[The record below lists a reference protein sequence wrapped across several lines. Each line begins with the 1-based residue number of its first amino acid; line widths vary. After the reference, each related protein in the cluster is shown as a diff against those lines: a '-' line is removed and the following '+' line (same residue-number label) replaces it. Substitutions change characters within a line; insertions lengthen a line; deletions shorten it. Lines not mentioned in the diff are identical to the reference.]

1 MRASR
6 TCKLIAT
13 TLSAAVVLSL
23 GAPLA
28 ARAQDNQS
36 LPLDVGEL
44 PIEEFVE
51 HVDVPV
57 DAVEL
62 PAEIERPEA
71 VDLEDVDA
79 DEVPPGAEPTAL
91 PSGESKTAVTPSQ
104 ISLPNAEGS
113 IEGMGE
119 SFAPVLSS
127 GTATFSVPISLPA
140 GRAGVQPSLGLS
152 YASTNGNSCVGFGW
166 SLSTP
171 FIVRQS
177 DRGLPRYV
185 DAPGWT
191 PEEDQF
197 FYNGGQEL
205 IPVDNDEIAAVDASD
220 GLYPNA
226 GEIPNELV
234 GWQQYRARI
243 EGGFMRFF
251 RTPDLQRWVVQG
263 KDGSRFDF
271 GRLPVGE
278 GPGDLDDSLALQ
290 TDPDDDT
297 RIYRWFLTRMSDSH
311 GSTVYYRYR
320 EDGGEHYCDDVF
332 YLSPASCASSTTD
345 VAAQRACTAPLAN
358 YGVRVNLEYENR
370 PDVFSR
376 HVSGWRIETRLRVNR
391 ITITAAEANVGERF
405 GVRRYHLGYDPTTY
419 HSLLGSVQVEGR
431 EDVAVGSGLAEYR
444 RFVRTPESELGS
456 AIVGRPLPPMTF
468 EYTQAPVGPILGFG
482 GVSSVVRSVAN
493 SPNVSVD
500 AARADLFDVNTDG
513 LPDLIVTDPARYR
526 GPDGEPAVGVF
537 FNGFVG
543 PGADP
548 AGETAIFS
556 EPVSIPMPPS
566 LSGVLNLASLN
577 VLPMDADGD
586 GRSDLLHLPRR
597 DRYGIFTPTRMSD
610 AAAGDSVSPADQ
622 GWRFT
627 YREIRPTAD
636 DPRIDLTSFGE
647 FYRTWDVNGDHLVDI
662 VRTTGNR
669 MQTWLNLGWVPD
681 GDGKFGQASWDG
693 SEWVLSSDPYET
705 CLPHSGLPLDFA
717 DSETRTADMN
727 GDGLVDIVRMRR
739 GRIVWWPSRGVADNG
754 TPIYGEGPIDCA
766 PGFAP
771 SRHVEV
777 ESPPEDLNPELAGVF
792 LSDVNGDGAADVVQ
806 VRFNQIDVWF
816 NRGGVSFTDR
826 VTVDSA
832 LAPDFAPRIR
842 FTDIDGTATTDLVY
856 GNATRWEYLDFMEG
870 TRPRLLRVVRNGLGA
885 STTLTYGSSAED
897 YVADLED
904 GSFTW
909 SQVDGE
915 CDNLLSSP
923 TATTSIADQRSGA
936 CVFRSG
942 GSPVVST
949 VVRSV
954 AKSDHFDLLGR
965 EQNVIR
971 TRFTYHDGY
980 YEGIEQEFRG
990 YAAADAEEVGDEDH
1004 PAVLTRTLFHQGR
1017 RPSAIATDRLADS
1030 PGEPLKGRQF
1040 LREVFD
1046 REGTFLSTS
1055 SSTMRVRRLLTGLD
1069 GQTVWHVFVA
1079 QTDELRYDTTDRRTS
1094 SSATL
1099 TLPAVVYESVDGS
1112 DVPFASNWSTNVPI
1126 RVDEYAHMR
1135 TTTDDVDNLGHV
1147 RQHTA
1152 LGRVFDW
1159 EDPRVDYEESI
1170 ITVTAPTLVNGSGW
1184 IWRTAHSF
1192 TSGHGT
1198 ATQLGRVDNLHDMRT
1213 GDLTVATQAAMVE
1226 SLLDY
1231 EFAGDA
1237 FGADGLSIAAAYS
1250 ESHPELGSAQLLD
1263 SSTRYDAWGNPI
1275 VTCGGAELDTD
1286 GDAGCLRYTTISYD
1300 LAYAQLPEGETIAID
1315 GVRDGDACDS
1325 GSAVFCT
1332 LTTTAEWDRGFGMLL
1347 NATDPNS
1354 ETSTVD
1360 YDGLGRLAAVILP
1373 TLPADCSS
1381 RPAHVLNYD
1390 LVPEGQPIN
1399 IVHSTALAGCGEDPT
1414 DTIQTRSYID
1424 GLGRTRA
1431 RLSRTEFDEGSGR
1444 RWEQSDVVGFTAR
1457 GTTSSTFNSA
1467 WVFSDPPLVLD
1478 AVALPHVPEARA
1490 SYDAFGRV
1498 SVTRERD
1505 DSVSSIEY
1513 GALST
1518 IVRDA
1523 LDMGIHGRSR
1533 VPENV
1538 GLFVGTATVSRVDGH
1553 GRSIDEALH
1562 QRDPGVA
1569 GETFYRLFTR
1579 YRADNSVLR
1588 VVRAETASNAA
1599 TDRAPVSGHLL
1610 TRTFT
1615 YDSLARRIATTDPD
1629 SEDAL
1634 GAPERSNWR
1643 YLFNR
1648 VDDLVAVRDARGCG
1662 QNFYYD
1668 RAGRLIAEDY
1678 VLCEEAQLPGDAA
1691 DETLPPDA
1699 IALEATT
1706 AGVGQLVDC
1715 RYYFDSRPA
1724 WVATFPSPPDDQHL
1738 RGRMTA
1744 ASDRGQR
1751 SLVDYDERG
1760 RSTWSARQMSLLP
1773 EPGDVALVR
1782 TGEILDVDVD
1792 DQPVTL
1798 NTRVFDEAHTYVSST
1813 EYDRIDRPIA
1823 ETWPEDPDF
1832 DPSGF
1837 APALRG
1843 VLAYNTRGLPQRSQ
1857 LLIDST
1863 AIDIVASTSYDE
1875 NRLVVASTFGP
1886 TGVAQQIAYDDRLR
1900 PVQMSWRRPPTPGA
1914 EPLTLGAVEVVSDQR
1929 LEWDAVDN
1937 LVSVADHSDADQWP
1951 SEQRPWAQFITHD
1964 ALYRVVNVFHRFRD
1978 GGDFGNLDN
1987 PASDWRDAQA
1997 LQIAADPMQRRPA
2010 PMVPDLPEQRVVDL
2024 SYQHDWLANM
2034 VEWTDDSGAFYERSI
2049 GALDQVVNGFDE
2061 GARPTALYLATNLR
2075 RSGDDLDAALDRGGW
2090 LRLRYGRGGNV
2101 QTMTVRA
2108 SCVDRVPAACF
2119 DNTALPIDARE
2130 AHLSSVCRCSS
2141 EQHYEYRWDELNRI
2155 VEARR
2160 YDRSGSGDWS
2170 LQVRQRYRYDGANAR
2185 TAKQTLDG
2193 FASGIQERVT
2203 LYVLPGDFE
2212 RRGLTTNPITMEYDA
2227 SSATETQYLVSGAR
2241 VVWTSDSSGME
2252 FQRDARVTLPLT
2264 TLIQSTVGVVDL
2276 PSGELLE
2283 VATYYPNGA
2292 RETLRS
2298 NEEAQRFQL
2307 EPRGFTSK
2315 EDDSEVGLTY
2325 FGERYLLAHLGRWA
2339 SPDPLQV
2346 HRGGGG
2352 EFGNSY
2358 HYVSGSALQQRDP
2371 VGLDVEVNATT
2382 DSSGNLD
2389 VTFSGTYVVAAK
2401 EGLDDWFTGGLSR
2414 EELEQLGLR
2423 SMTQQAEWWNNRVF
2437 QVSLSGGR
2445 TATVRFDFDVRLA
2458 NSAERAIVESA
2469 VTVQN
2474 VQQAPETPSQYGA
2487 SLSNAFR
2494 RRGPGMNIV
2503 LAGAAPGGDTGLS
2516 GGSAGL
2522 GNVVRMSIQG
2532 MWDDLG
2538 GMLTGAH
2545 EIGHTMG
2552 LQDRHHAGAAPFW
2565 HTNLMGNFRHGL
2577 RERPIGPTLTAARPP
2592 TQDGV
2597 ALRPRSWRQA
2607 RPTRKA
2613 PIGLAVRQVLFMLVA
2628 AARANQRG
2636 GRGRYDERGGGMT
2649 AAEYRVTS
2657 WR

>member
-13 TLSAAVVLSL
+13 TVAAAVVLSF

-36 LPLDVGEL
+36 LPLDVGEQ

-62 PAEIERPEA
+62 PAEIERPEV
-71 VDLEDVDA
+71 VDLEGVDA

-140 GRAGVQPSLGLS
+140 GRAGVQPSLGLT

-251 RTPDLQRWVVQG
+251 RSPDMQRWVVQG

-290 TDPDDDT
+290 TDPDDNT

-358 YGVRVNLEYENR
+358 YGVRVNLEYEDR

-376 HVSGWRIETRLRVNR
+376 HVSGWRIESRLRVNR
-391 ITITAAEANVGERF
+391 ITITAAEENVGERF

-419 HSLLGSVQVEGR
+419 HSLLSSVQVEGR

-468 EYTQAPVGPILGFG
+468 EYTQAPAGPILGFG

-543 PGADP
+543 PNADP

-556 EPVSIPMPPS
+556 EPVSVPMPPS

-717 DSETRTADMN
+717 DAETRTADMN

-870 TRPRLLRVVRNGLGA
+870 TRPRLLRIVRNGLGA

-915 CDNLLSSP
+915 CDRALSSV
-923 TATTSIADQRSGA
+923 TATTSVADQRSGA
-936 CVFRSG
+936 CVYRSG

-954 AKSDHFDLLGR
+954 ATSDNFHLLGR
-965 EQNVIR
+965 EENVVE
-971 TRFTYHDGY
+971 TRFAYHDGY

-990 YAAADAEEVGDEDH
+990 FGSADAESVGDVDH
-1004 PAVLTRTLFHQGR
+1004 PTSLTRTFFHQGR
-1017 RPSAIATDRLADS
+1017 RPNEIATDRLADS
-1030 PGEPLKGRQF
+1030 PGEPLKGRQY
-1040 LREVFD
+1040 LSEVFD
-1046 REGTFLSTS
+1046 LDGVFLSS
-1055 SSTMRVRRLLTGLD
+1055 SHATITVRQLVAGLD
-1069 GQTVWHVFVA
+1069 GRAIWYAFVS
-1079 QTDELRYDTTDRRTS
+1079 QTDEIRYDTTSRRTPS
-1094 SSATL
+1094 PATV
-1099 TLPAVVYESVDGS
+1099 TLPSVAYESVSGS
-1112 DVPFASNWSTNVPI
+1112 AIPFAADWSTAVPV
-1126 RVDEYAHMR
+1126 RVEQYAHVR
-1135 TTTDDVDNLGHV
+1135 RSTDEVDNLGHIR
-1147 RQHTA
+1147 RQTA
-1152 LGRVFDW
+1152 HGRVFDW
-1159 EDPRVDYEESI
+1159 EDPRSEYDEA
-1170 ITVTAPTLVNGSGW
+1170 ITQINRPVAVNAQRW
-1184 IWRTAHSF
+1184 LWRSRASHVE
-1192 TSGHGT
+1192 GHGT
-1198 ATQLGRVDNLHDMRT
+1198 LVQLGRVDNTYDEQT
-1213 GDLTVATQAAMVE
+1213 GDLLNVTEAAVVE
-1226 SLLDY
+1226 DLPDY
-1231 EFAGDA
+1231 VFGGDA
-1237 FGADGLSIAAAYS
+1237 EAASFVLSDAYS
-1250 ESHPELGSAQLLD
+1250 ESHDELGPAQLLD
-1263 SSTRYDAWGNPI
+1263 ASTTYDPWGNPL
-1275 VTCGGAELDTD
+1275 VSCRGAEVPFEDPES
-1286 GDAGCLRYTTISYD
+1286 CLRWAELSYD
-1300 LAYAQLPEGETIAID
+1300 AEYSHLATQERVAVD
-1315 GVRDGDACDS
+1315 H
-1325 GSAVFCT
+1325 GSAGGCDPGSPFCT
-1332 LTTTAEWDRGFGMLL
+1332 LSTTADWDRGFGLIL
-1347 NATDPNS
+1347 RSTDPNS
-1354 ETSTVD
+1354 EESFVH
-1360 YDGLGRLAAVILP
+1360 YDGLGRVAAVTPPELVG
-1373 TLPADCSS
+1373 DCSIPS
-1381 RPAHVLNYD
+1381 EVVNYD
-1390 LVPEGQPIN
+1390 LVE
-1399 IVHSTALAGCGEDPT
+1399 AGLPLSVVKATWLTGCDGGSVQS
-1414 DTIQTRSYID
+1414 QTYID
-1424 GLGRTRA
+1424 GVGRVRAVLTRDGP
-1431 RLSRTEFDEGSGR
+1431 L
-1444 RWEQSDVVGFTAR
+1444 RWEQGGVVQFTAKGAPTR
-1457 GTTSSTFNSA
+1457 TFNNE
-1467 WVFSDPPLVLD
+1467 WLPDPPTLGE
-1478 AVALPHVPEARA
+1478 AVTLPVVADSVVA
-1490 SYDAFGRV
+1490 YDAFGRI
-1498 SVTRERD
+1498 SVHRERD
-1505 DSVSSIEY
+1505 DSVAQVSY

-1518 IVRDA
+1518 ITQDP
-1523 LDMGIHGRSR
+1523 LDTGRYGSSH
-1533 VPENV
+1533 VPPNADM
-1538 GLFVGTATVSRVDGH
+1538 FIGTVTVSRTDGH
-1553 GRSIDEALH
+1553 LRVIDQALH
-1562 QRDPGVA
+1562 HRDPGVA
-1569 GETFYRLFTR
+1569 GESFYRLFSR
-1579 YRADNSVLR
+1579 YRADGSVLE
-1588 VVRAETASNAA
+1588 VIRAETASNAA
-1599 TDRAPVSGHLL
+1599 TDRVPVADRSVARQFFFDSSGRRLS
-1610 TRTFT
+1610 TF
-1615 YDSLARRIATTDPD
+1615 DPD
-1629 SEDAL
+1629 SADPDGTPA
-1634 GAPERSNWR
+1634 GQNWR

-1648 VDDLVAVRDARGCG
+1648 VGDLVAVRDPRGCG

-1668 RAGRLIAEDY
+1668 RAGRLVAENYIGCD
-1678 VLCEEAQLPGDAA
+1678 EAQASGDTS
-1691 DETLPPDA
+1691 DEFLPPNT
-1699 IALEATT
+1699 ISLSVVT
-1706 AGVGQLVDC
+1706 APDQTADV
-1715 RYYFDSRPA
+1715 RYFYDQQTG
-1724 WVATFPSPPDDQHL
+1724 WATFPPALDGTHL
-1738 RGRMTA
+1738 RGRLTA
-1744 ASDRGQR
+1744 ISDRGQR
-1751 SLVDYDERG
+1751 SEFDYDGRG
-1760 RSTWSARQMSLLP
+1760 RAIWVARQMAVLP
-1773 EPGDVALVR
+1773 AAAAIASTR
-1782 TGEILDVDVD
+1782 SGEILVNDVD
-1792 DQPVTL
+1792 DHPAL
-1798 NTRVFDEAHTYVSST
+1798 SGSRVFDEAHSYVSTT
-1813 EYDRIDRPIA
+1813 EFDRIDRPIRK
-1823 ETWPEDPDF
+1823 TWPLDPDF
-1832 DPSGF
+1832 VDSDGVPSVGPRIGARLNYDARNLPERSELLLDSVPF
-1837 APALRG
+1837 TIVGDTEYDANRLPVG
-1843 VLAYNTRGLPQRSQ
+1843 VTYGGGVSQTLAYDSRLRPTLLRWQRGATPGSTAPSLSAVQSVVDQRLVWDAANNLQVVEDHSDPDQWPASQRPRSQ
-1857 LLIDST
+1857 LMSHDS
-1863 AIDIVASTSYDE
+1863 
-1875 NRLVVASTFGP
+1875 
-1886 TGVAQQIAYDDRLR
+1886 
-1900 PVQMSWRRPPTPGA
+1900 
-1914 EPLTLGAVEVVSDQR
+1914 
-1929 LEWDAVDN
+1929 
-1937 LVSVADHSDADQWP
+1937 
-1951 SEQRPWAQFITHD
+1951 
-1964 ALYRVVNVFHRFRD
+1964 LYRVVNVFHQYSA
-1978 GGDFGNLDN
+1978 GSAQ
-1987 PASDWRDAQA
+1987 PATDWRTAQA
-1997 LQIAADPMQRRPA
+1997 QQFAADPMRRRPA
-2010 PMVPDLPEQRVVDL
+2010 PMVGVLPTERVVDL
-2024 SYQHDWLANM
+2024 SYRYDFLANV
-2034 VEWTDDSGAFYERSI
+2034 VEWTDDAGAFYERSL
-2049 GALDQVVNGFDE
+2049 GTEGQLVNGFQTHE
-2061 GARPTALYLATNLR
+2061 RPGALYFAANLPRSPSATD
-2075 RSGDDLDAALDRGGW
+2075 SSIDRGGW
-2090 LRLRYGRGGNV
+2090 LRVRYGRGGNA
-2101 QTMTVRA
+2101 TALTVRA
-2108 SCVDRVPAACF
+2108 QCVDRDASSCF
-2119 DNTALPIDARE
+2119 DDVTLGLEDRE
-2130 AHLSSVCRCSS
+2130 LHLVENCACAD
-2141 EQHYEYRWDELNRI
+2141 EQHYEYRWDEANRL

-2160 YDRSGSGDWS
+2160 YDRTGTGDWG
-2170 LQVRQRYRYDGANAR
+2170 LQVRQRYQYDADNIRAV
-2185 TAKQTLDG
+2185 KSTLDG
-2193 FASGIQERVT
+2193 FATGELERVA
-2203 LYVLPGDFE
+2203 LYVLAGDFE
-2212 RRGLTTNPITMEYDA
+2212 RRGLAANRISMSYDA
-2227 SSATETQYLVSGAR
+2227 SEALGTETQYLVSGTR
-2241 VVWTSDSSGME
+2241 VVFKKEPGSAGFE
-2252 FQRDARVTLPLT
+2252 RDARIALPLT
-2264 TLIQSTVGVVDL
+2264 NLIRSTTAVVDL
-2276 PSGELLE
+2276 VSGELIE
-2283 VATYYPNGA
+2283 AGTYYPNGA
-2292 RETLRS
+2292 RETLRA
-2298 NEEAQRFQL
+2298 NEDVQRFAL
-2307 EPRGFTSK
+2307 EPIGFTGK
-2315 EDDSEVGLTY
+2315 ESDDEVGLTY
-2325 FGERYLLAHLGRWA
+2325 FGARYLNTHIGRWL
-2339 SPDPLQV
+2339 SPDPLQI
-2346 HRGGGG
+2346 HAGGGG
-2352 EFGNSY
+2352 EFANSFQYVGGNL
-2358 HYVSGSALQQRDP
+2358 LQRRDP
-2371 VGLDVEVNATT
+2371 MGFGPEVWKIGLTFEAGIIIGGEVSFGYMNGPDQNGPGRRGSWYFSWGGKVGAVLGISGGVEVGHTWRPGEDEATLQEAAGTTSGGGSVSIAAGPGLGVDWITPEDHGAAESDDESNVHSVDVNLTAGVGGEAAFTVIGGTTLSNIGPEADAELEARREQQAAREQQALAAGPCGHQGAPCVVPNRPPHRRRLAPAGADLAAAPPSTAEANFGCAAPLRDCDVADEGYGVLLPDESSNAHP
-2382 DSSGNLD
+2382 SPPR
-2389 VTFSGTYVVAAK
+2389 
-2401 EGLDDWFTGGLSR
+2401 DDDGPSRPSR
-2414 EELEQLGLR
+2414 EPAQAPTQP
-2423 SMTQQAEWWNNRVF
+2423 TQQPAPAEGCG
-2437 QVSLSGGR
+2437 Q
-2445 TATVRFDFDVRLA
+2445 
-2458 NSAERAIVESA
+2458 I
-2469 VTVQN
+2469 
-2474 VQQAPETPSQYGA
+2474 
-2487 SLSNAFR
+2487 
-2494 RRGPGMNIV
+2494 
-2503 LAGAAPGGDTGLS
+2503 
-2516 GGSAGL
+2516 
-2522 GNVVRMSIQG
+2522 MSC
-2532 MWDDLG
+2532 
-2538 GMLTGAH
+2538 
-2545 EIGHTMG
+2545 
-2552 LQDRHHAGAAPFW
+2552 
-2565 HTNLMGNFRHGL
+2565 
-2577 RERPIGPTLTAARPP
+2577 
-2592 TQDGV
+2592 
-2597 ALRPRSWRQA
+2597 
-2607 RPTRKA
+2607 
-2613 PIGLAVRQVLFMLVA
+2613 
-2628 AARANQRG
+2628 
-2636 GRGRYDERGGGMT
+2636 
-2649 AAEYRVTS
+2649 
-2657 WR
+2657 